1 MTNKFAIVVDSVSD
15 IPEELEK
22 KFNIP
27 IVHAKVI
34 IGEKEYLDRVGIT
47 REDFISQLI
56 HSKEKITSTQPS
68 PMDFDIVFKKALEK
82 YDHVLSLSV
91 SSKLSASYQNAVIT
105 AKRIGKDKITCI
117 DTLSVTQGIT
127 LMVNHAA
134 LRREQG
140 MELSELLEEIK
151 QMIDTQKF
159 FFLVNELKYLQRGG
173 RIGKAKSL
181 LGTLLDKKPLL
192 TLEEGAI
199 DALKSVK
206 GSEAGYEEM
215 VKLVSEY
222 ADKYKTFVLAS
233 AYGSENPDF
242 EKLAQSVKTNIKPLY
257 YVYAPI
263 GPGVL
268 CHVGPN
274 VEAFIIT
281 QIPESSKELYQN
293 V

>member
-15 IPEELEK
+15 IPEELKK

-47 REDFISQLI
+47 REEFLSQLI
-56 HSKEKITSTQPS
+56 NSKEKITSTQPS

-117 DTLSVTQGIT
+117 DTLSVTHGIT
-127 LMVNHAA
+127 LMANHAA

-151 QMIDTQKF
+151 QMIDSQKF

-181 LGTLLDKKPLL
+181 IGTLLNKKPLL

-222 ADKYKTFVLAS
+222 ADKYKNFVLAG
-233 AYGSENPDF
+233 AYGLDNPDF
-242 EKLAQSVKTNIKPLY
+242 EKLAQSVKTNIKPLN

-281 QIPESSKELYQN
+281 KIPESSKELYQN
-293 V
+293 I